1 MPEACDL
8 ALLALPEASELR
20 RLCTRCPDIEAL
32 RFREGECFIREG
44 EEDRDV
50 YLVLDGAFVV
60 EKAPAEPGG
69 RPAMLAG
76 VSCEPGAPV
85 FVGEM
90 AYLGT
95 GLRSASVRS
104 SGSSHA
110 LRLRGEHVDAIL
122 EGFPGLTRALCR
134 QFAERLRETSG
145 ALRELQGRFDLGA
158 RPRMASAGDCLFRA
172 GEPAGELFQLVAGEL
187 ELEGPSGSRTVT
199 PEALPGGFL
208 EPGPFLAGGP
218 QACTVSVRTQAF
230 LFAVPAARREA
241 FLRCH
246 PEVALALL
254 AAFRPA

>member
-95 GLRSASVRS
+95 GLRSASVRR

-110 LRLRGEHVDAIL
+110 LRLRGEQRGARSVGHRHRRRGRQL
-122 EGFPGLTRALCR
+122 EDQRQVRLLRDRPRCEGHAGIDPDRCR
-134 QFAERLRETSG
+134 QHYRDHPA
-145 ALRELQGRFDLGA
+145 
-158 RPRMASAGDCLFRA
+158 PRAHLSDSQATL
-172 GEPAGELFQLVAGEL
+172 L
-187 ELEGPSGSRTVT
+187 E
-199 PEALPGGFL
+199 
-208 EPGPFLAGGP
+208 
-218 QACTVSVRTQAF
+218 SV
-230 LFAVPAARREA
+230 
-241 FLRCH
+241 
-246 PEVALALL
+246 LL
-254 AAFRPA
+254 